1 MGEDPH
7 NTDHIREHQWGK
19 EEATTGSPDEPL
31 TFDDIPPDA
40 PMEDGIV
47 LGCWD
52 GEAFVSWKKWL
63 ASQPVEAFREAQRD
77 TQPESLPESTPAQKR
92 KTRSHC
98 TFTAP
103 LFD

>member
-31 TFDDIPPDA
+31 TLDDIPPDA
-40 PMEDGIV
+40 PMEDGII

-52 GEAFVSWKKWL
+52 GEAFVSWGKWIDSRL
-63 ASQPVEAFREAQRD
+63 VEVFREAPREIPPAPKQ
-77 TQPESLPESTPAQKR
+77 QSTPAQPS

-98 TFTAP
+98 TFTAS